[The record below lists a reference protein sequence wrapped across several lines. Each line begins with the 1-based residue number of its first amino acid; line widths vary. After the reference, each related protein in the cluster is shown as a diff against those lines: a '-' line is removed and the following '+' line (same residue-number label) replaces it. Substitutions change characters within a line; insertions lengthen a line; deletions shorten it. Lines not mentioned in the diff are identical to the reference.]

1 MKLKKCSRCNA
12 DIACN
17 ASDITNCS
25 CNSIILSEATL
36 QFLAANHNDCFC
48 NACLQHFDQLVA
60 DSKALTFPRDSKE
73 LEENVH
79 YYIENGFFVFTELYH
94 MLRGHCCRSGCRHCV
109 YGFLNDKR

>member
-1 MKLKKCSRCNA
+1 MKLKNCSRCKTK
-12 DIACN
+12 IKCN
-17 ASDITNCS
+17 ASDITNCR

-48 NACLQHFDQLVA
+48 NACLQHLDQLVA
-60 DSKALTFPRDSKE
+60 DSKSLAFPRDSKE

-109 YGFLNDKR
+109 YGYLND